1 MQIRTIL
8 LLLLF
13 LSSANVLPAQF
24 GAAAAKDVVVE
35 IEKMMS
41 FGSRNGF
48 KIDFPGS
55 STSLIET
62 EWKKWAKQHH
72 SAKLKKDTKTGEL
85 VAHGLKT
92 KMMGDNYSVYS
103 KVEKITDGTSLMVW
117 FDLGSSFLNSR
128 DNPDMAKEAKNALR
142 QFYYDCRRAT
152 VGEEVKAEE
161 NKLKEMEKKHE
172 TLKQTNLTLQK
183 SIEGYKARIQKAE
196 EDLAKNT
203 LAQETSLTDM
213 EAQRKKIE
221 QIKLRQGN
229 VESEGN

>member
-1 MQIRTIL
+1 MQIRTTFSL
-8 LLLLF
+8 LLLLASATI
-13 LSSANVLPAQF
+13 SSAQF
-24 GAAAAKDVVVE
+24 GTAATDVVVE
-35 IEKMMS
+35 TEKMMS

-72 SAKLKKDTKTGEL
+72 SANLKKDSKSGEL

-103 KVEKITDGTSLMVW
+103 KVEKTTSGAQLMVW
-117 FDLGSSFLNSR
+117 FDLGSSFLNTK
-128 DNPDMAKEAKNALR
+128 DNPDLAKEAKNALR

-152 VGEEVKAEE
+152 VGEDAKAEE
-161 NKLKEMEKKHE
+161 NKLKEMEKKQKVLQE
-172 TLKQTNLTLQK
+172 TNLTLQK
-183 SIEGYKARIQKAE
+183 SIEGYKARIKKAE

-203 LAQETSLTDM
+203 LAQETNLSDM